1 VHPVQLMQALYLAG
15 QSKLFHIYPVNRFNS
30 KKEFLENAARD
41 LSFNR
46 TKMPILRSFQ
56 ICPSN
61 FH

>member
-1 VHPVQLMQALYLAG
+1 MRALYLAG